1 MRLGLLLLILAV
13 WGSGIAVAMVSHE
26 TRTLYQQLGRLQQE
40 QEQLATEWGR
50 LTLEQGA
57 LAAPMRLD
65 NYAREIGMQEPED
78 AQLRRLPEVSP

>member
-1 MRLGLLLLILAV
+1 MKMGVLLLALAV

-26 TRTLYQQLGRLQQE
+26 TRGLYQQIGELQQE
-40 QEQLATEWGR
+40 KEQLATEWGR

-65 NYAREIGMQEPED
+65 NYARDIGMQEPED
-78 AQLRRLPEVSP
+78 AQLRRLPEVVQ